1 MALVPDLSRLTL
13 HECGDRPVA
22 IGTYPTPPPKRALPP
37 GEATTI
43 PNGADFP
50 KSSGGSRAPTKTLV
64 AKLLKDRGSN
74 VDAWGKG
81 TAEFLPGPMN
91 FPALVR
97 YLRDNTTYERL
108 YQSILDLENFPHWKE
123 TNLLPDGLVCNEMD
137 DAMNKD
143 SGWLARMVPEGL
155 SEDKGY
161 YTRRDWSNKIVFVLG
176 DFHGSLHSL
185 LDVFLDMINQG
196 AFKTDGSGTLADDV
210 AVVCL
215 GDLLDRSP
223 YTLECFYLMLRLC
236 RENPKNCV
244 LTAGNHETD
253 QGQWE
258 KPNGT
263 AHEIR
268 EEKGDR
274 CPTGTKTF
282 TQRME
287 KVTQALPSALI
298 VKTSLGTLQMNH
310 GSYEDY
316 VAGSPQ
322 AKAFLKFVRFD
333 PTTADALE
341 TKGPKAYN
349 DLQWADVGVDP
360 APTKDGRV
368 TRDAQA
374 VAGYLKMMGLSMLMR
389 GHNDLANLSLLYAKG
404 HEPPQAVQDENAVA
418 NVPPNATYPNFGHA
432 MEDPRPPVQREAR
445 GNTFML
451 KGHDFTTEPLYD
463 MYTLHQAPDADSFDK
478 HLVTEEDGAQDLLVV
493 TVASC
498 PFSKPM
504 PPVSMMSCYLAIGAP
519 ADPDRNVTESDLFGE
534 DGVSS

>member
-1 MALVPDLSRLTL
+1 MVLVPNLSCLTL
-13 HECGDRPVA
+13 HEYGDRPVA
-22 IGTYPTPPPKRALPP
+22 IGAYNTPPSKRALSHE
-37 GEATTI
+37 EAPTI
-43 PNGADFP
+43 PNGINFP
-50 KSSGGSRAPTKTLV
+50 KLSGGARAPTKTLV
-64 AKLLKDRGSN
+64 AKLLRDLGSN
-74 VDAWGKG
+74 KDAWGKG
-81 TAEFLPGPMN
+81 TAEFLPGPMS

-108 YQSILDLENFPHWKE
+108 YQSILDLRGFAHWEE
-123 TNLLPDGLVCNEMD
+123 TDLLPDGLMCNEMD

-143 SGWLARMVPEGL
+143 SGWLARMVPEDL
-155 SEDKGY
+155 SENKGY

-185 LDVFLDMINQG
+185 LDVFLDMIDQG
-196 AFKTDGSGTLADDV
+196 AFKTDGSGLLADDV

-236 RENPKNCV
+236 RENPGNCV

-282 TQRME
+282 TQRMK

-316 VAGSPQ
+316 DEGSPE
-322 AKAFLKFVRFD
+322 AEAFLKFVRFD
-333 PTTADALE
+333 PMPTNALE
-341 TKGPKAYN
+341 TKDPKARN
-349 DLQWADVGVDP
+349 PLQWADVAVDP
-360 APTKDGRV
+360 APIKDGRV
-368 TRDAQA
+368 TRDAES

-404 HEPPQAVQDENAVA
+404 HEPPAAVQDENAVA
-418 NVPPNATYPNFGHA
+418 EVSADATYPNYGHP
-432 MEDPRPPVQREAR
+432 MKDPRPAVQREAR

-451 KGHDFTTEPLYD
+451 KGHDFTSQPLYN
-463 MYTLHQAPDADSFDK
+463 MYTLHQAPDAENFDK
-478 HLVTEEDGAQDLLVV
+478 HLVTEEDGAQELLVV

-519 ADPDRNVTESDLFGE
+519 ARRSG
-534 DGVSS
+534 